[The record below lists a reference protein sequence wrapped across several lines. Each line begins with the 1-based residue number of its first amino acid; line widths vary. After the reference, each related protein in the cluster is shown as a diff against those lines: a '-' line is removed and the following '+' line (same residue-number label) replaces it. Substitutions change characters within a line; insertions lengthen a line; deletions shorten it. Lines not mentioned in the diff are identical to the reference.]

1 MGSVDMDVP
10 MIDLKPLFGDD
21 EGRRLDTIRELACA
35 FTDVGF
41 VFVVSHEVGVKLLAS
56 MRTLLVQVFAA
67 DEATK
72 NRWVIDRDNYR
83 GYIPLGFFTPN
94 RTDIT
99 TPPDSYEGFKLHWEC
114 PVDHPV
120 RAECPLYGSNRWP
133 DYVPGMAELVL
144 DYWAQCQRLSATLLA
159 ALAESIGIEPAMILA
174 QFETPLTNMTLLH
187 YPPNPFQEEQVGIH
201 PHKDISALTILHPD
215 PNGGLDV
222 QTREGIWVEA
232 IGPPEALLVN
242 AGDLLELWSGGKFV
256 STPHQV
262 VNRTNSHRYSAPYFA
277 VPNHG
282 AVVAP
287 LIQTVPGFD
296 RDPVPVGQISAEVWR
311 TNWPDEDP
319 SAVDSHLGTLIE

>member
-1 MGSVDMDVP
+1 MRPSSQPRERIPERRGLGKILDHRILS
-10 MIDLKPLFGDD
+10 LFW
-21 EGRRLDTIRELACA
+21 RRP
-35 FTDVGF
+35 
-41 VFVVSHEVGVKLLAS
+41 
-56 MRTLLVQVFAA
+56 
-67 DEATK
+67 
-72 NRWVIDRDNYR
+72 Y
-83 GYIPLGFFTPN
+83 
-94 RTDIT
+94 
-99 TPPDSYEGFKLHWEC
+99 
-114 PVDHPV
+114 
-120 RAECPLYGSNRWP
+120 
-133 DYVPGMAELVL
+133 LVL
-144 DYWAQCQRLSATLLA
+144 LPFIVLAFRSTLINGLIYPLRNTRFKGDFSA
-159 ALAESIGIEPAMILA
+159 ALFDGAQLGYCYPTSPDHIDPMGI
-174 QFETPLTNMTLLH
+174 
-187 YPPNPFQEEQVGIH
+187 
-201 PHKDISALTILHPD
+201 
-215 PNGGLDV
+215 V